1 MMIGPN
7 SVLVADLE
15 KARAIYEA
23 AYKEAE
29 QNAKDSNTNRS
40 KRWLEACA
48 LGAVY
53 RSGIREGIIQENQR
67 QSRKNKQLID

>member
-1 MMIGPN
+1 MIELD

-23 AYKEAE
+23 AYEEAE
-29 QNAKDSNTNRS
+29 QDAKDNNTSRS

-53 RSGIREGIIQENQR
+53 RSGMREGIIQENQR
-67 QSRKNKQLID
+67 QARKNKRLID